1 MRQFLFLT
9 VIVVSHLIVIAK
21 SENEN
26 FRMVKS
32 IKDLFNVSVFN
43 ENVVHTYD
51 SYLKMN
57 SKKISKE
64 PYVNDLFIKNRPKKS
79 TINLKNGDK
88 SSVNS
93 YSLEFTEE
101 RDPVIPVSVL

>member
-32 IKDLFNVSVFN
+32 IKDLFNVRKYIQYGYTF
-43 ENVVHTYD
+43 
-51 SYLKMN
+51 
-57 SKKISKE
+57 
-64 PYVNDLFIKNRPKKS
+64 
-79 TINLKNGDK
+79 
-88 SSVNS
+88 
-93 YSLEFTEE
+93 
-101 RDPVIPVSVL
+101 